1 MGSQAKTAAG
11 WSVGQSVIMPRITM
25 VPSENEMLIL
35 MKGQYFH

>member
-1 MGSQAKTAAG
+1 
-11 WSVGQSVIMPRITM
+11 M